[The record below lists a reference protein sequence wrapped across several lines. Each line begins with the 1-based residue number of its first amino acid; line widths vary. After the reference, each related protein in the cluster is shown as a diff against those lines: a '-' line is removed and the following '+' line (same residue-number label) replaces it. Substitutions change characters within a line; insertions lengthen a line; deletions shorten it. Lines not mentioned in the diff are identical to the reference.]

1 MEVLGLM
8 NKLPSLPSTQDI
20 SEASN
25 VVQYSYVTQ
34 YCQGI
39 LSHSMILQMQY

>member
-8 NKLPSLPSTQDI
+8 NNLPSLPSTQDI

-39 LSHSMILQMQY
+39 LPHSMIIQMQY